1 VVAWLVV
8 IASFG
13 VAIALAVSWTASG
26 SSADSIGSWGPSGS
40 SLFSVDDGVIP
51 DHESVGADSELPAVT
66 RLEPALLDALRQ
78 ASDAA
83 SIDGQTI
90 DVTSGWRSVRY
101 QEDLFAEAVVT
112 YGSEEAAREFV
123 APPTRSKHVT
133 GDAVDVGP
141 LDAQFWL
148 IEHGSDYGLCQT
160 YANERWHF
168 ELATTPGGVC
178 PEMLPDASGDWS

>member
-1 VVAWLVV
+1 MVGWLVV
-8 IASFG
+8 LISFG
-13 VAIALAVSWTASG
+13 AAVALAVPWTASG
-26 SSADSIGSWGPSGS
+26 SAGSEGSWVEPSTFGA
-40 SLFSVDDGVIP
+40 DDGVIP
-51 DHESVGADSELPAVT
+51 DGESVGVDSDLPAVV

-90 DVTSGWRSVRY
+90 DVTSGWRSARY
-101 QEDLFAEAVVT
+101 QEDLFAEAVVS

-133 GDAVDVGP
+133 GDAVDIGP

-148 IEHGSDYGLCQT
+148 MEHGSVYGLCQT

-168 ELATTPGGVC
+168 ELATTPGGDC
-178 PEMLPDASGDWS
+178 PEMLVDASGDWS